1 MLIQLLE
8 LGEHLMEHLVG
19 ILASLVV
26 HLQLQLGVLP
36 MKIHDVSHH
45 FRVNALFAFSHDLVP
60 RFGVIGAD
68 FA

>member
-19 ILASLVV
+19 LLAHIVYL
-26 HLQLQLGVLP
+26 HLQIGVFP
-36 MKIHDVSHH
+36 MQIDDVSHH